1 MFGIEIKFS
10 DNAYNAYDEL
20 FEQIEPHVNHLI
32 KNNQSKF
39 MGILYRID
47 VNDEQLQKVIKQNKS
62 ESFSEIITD
71 IIIKRELQKIVIRNH
86 FKKQ

>member
-10 DNAYNAYDEL
+10 GNAYNAYDEL
-20 FEQIEPHVNHLI
+20 FEQIEPRINHLI
-32 KNNQSKF
+32 KNNQSRF

-47 VNDEQLQKVIKQNKS
+47 INDEQLQMAVKQNKS

-71 IIIKRELQKIVIRNH
+71 VIIKRELQKIVIRNH